1 MEDLVYPTYAFKIKP
16 VNGKDQLYDP
26 FRQRWVILT
35 PEEWVRQ
42 NILQYLVQVCKY
54 PSSVIAV
61 EKTIKLGELNKRFD
75 IVVFKEATPWMIIEC
90 KEAKVAISEKTI
102 GQILQYQQVMVA
114 EYLVVRNGHETYG
127 AKIAS
132 GKLHSMQNFPDYL

>member
-1 MEDLVYPTYAFKIKP
+1 MEDLVYPTYPFKIKP
-16 VNGKDQLYDP
+16 VKGKDQLYDP

-54 PSSVIAV
+54 PSSMIAV
-61 EKTIKLGELNKRFD
+61 
-75 IVVFKEATPWMIIEC
+75 
-90 KEAKVAISEKTI
+90 EKTI

-114 EYLVVRNGHETYG
+114 EYLVVSNGHETYG